1 MGSIPVRESDF
12 SLSHARVMLNISSF
26 TLYLMTNREL
36 CIPWLG
42 YDGGAVLVQGAIGE
56 QATDSYKVPFLLL
69 TVIDQAMVAF
79 TYNMQVELLKQ

>member
-1 MGSIPVRESDF
+1 
-12 SLSHARVMLNISSF
+12 
-26 TLYLMTNREL
+26 MTNREL

-79 TYNMQVELLKQ
+79 TYNMQVELLKQEMVFRFLKCRVCLDLLDTW